1 MLRNRSHVAQEYF
14 NIFAG
19 LLNIVFSIET
29 QCFITLGPVMSS
41 DCFNGFRSFS
51 FAGCSSN
58 LADSSTIAECFDCA
72 FNGFNSS
79 QLAGQIVG
87 VDVSNVS
94 SNSSFAFFLQFRSI
108 LFAALQRFFRHVR
121 VHVYADST
129 VAAHFQSFEA
139 FSQNVSNLCLRI
151 AGFQSFDDAAHFFN
165 LLELSPDFFGD
176 LFGQGFNAPGTAGSI
191 DRAQHTKFFLQH
203 YMQVTSNT
211 TGEYV
216 AFTDQLVKRR
226 IIIGAYAA
234 YNAGEG
240 LGAVTQHINIR
251 VNNGLSE
258 ASATAMNLDSAV
270 CFFSTEG
277 FHNSCPDHTQ
287 GTQFCDFHEEVCTL
301 VEAEVQ
307 GVSNVVQ
314 LNATFLHLTYIFN
327 CSSEGISNLLY
338 CFCTAIG
345 VNVTVD
351 ENSAQL
357 RSISFSK
364 FNGFSHFII
373 QSFQRGFSFAGFYH
387 FADRVAADNTTQS
400 FNIMTSALQSSYS
413 QSQQIFSAGAG
424 VHHDRIFIEF
434 QTIKQNAHVFNGS
447 NVHANIAGFFCILNV
462 YAVLSCSI
470 QFDIVNS
477 GAFGNFFLQQFI
489 VISRQGFIAG
499 LRNTPGLVYVTVNGC
514 TTQEIAH
521 TRIIVSRQDCISTF
535 TSINRIKGNPLVVF
549 RVHDFVKRFTL
560 QQCVACFHPF
570 IPGGFSKLIK
580 SNLRELCYFL

>member
-1 MLRNRSHVAQEYF
+1 
-14 NIFAG
+14 
-19 LLNIVFSIET
+19 
-29 QCFITLGPVMSS
+29 
-41 DCFNGFRSFS
+41 
-51 FAGCSSN
+51 
-58 LADSSTIAECFDCA
+58 
-72 FNGFNSS
+72 
-79 QLAGQIVG
+79 
-87 VDVSNVS
+87 
-94 SNSSFAFFLQFRSI
+94 
-108 LFAALQRFFRHVR
+108 
-121 VHVYADST
+121 
-129 VAAHFQSFEA
+129 
-139 FSQNVSNLCLRI
+139 
-151 AGFQSFDDAAHFFN
+151 
-165 LLELSPDFFGD
+165 
-176 LFGQGFNAPGTAGSI
+176 
-191 DRAQHTKFFLQH
+191 
-203 YMQVTSNT
+203 
-211 TGEYV
+211 
-216 AFTDQLVKRR
+216 
-226 IIIGAYAA
+226 
-234 YNAGEG
+234 
-240 LGAVTQHINIR
+240 
-251 VNNGLSE
+251 
-258 ASATAMNLDSAV
+258 MNLDSAV

-277 FHNSCPDHTQ
+277 FHNCCPDHTQ

-301 VEAEVQ
+301 VKAEIQ
-307 GVSNVVQ
+307 GVSNIVQ

-327 CSSEGISNLLY
+327 CSSEGVSNLLY

-345 VNVTVD
+345 VYVTVD

-373 QSFQRGFSFAGFYH
+373 QSLQRGFGFAGFYQ
-387 FADRVAADNTTQS
+387 FADRVAADNTAQS
-400 FNIMTSALQSSYS
+400 FNIMTSALQSCYS
-413 QSQQIFSAGAG
+413 QSQQVFSAGAG

-434 QTIKQNAHVFNGS
+434 QTIKQHAHVFNGS

-489 VISRQGFIAG
+489 VISRQGFIAR
-499 LRNTPGLVYVTVNGC
+499 LCNTPGLVYVTINGC

-549 RVHDFVKRFTL
+549 RVHDLVKRFTL